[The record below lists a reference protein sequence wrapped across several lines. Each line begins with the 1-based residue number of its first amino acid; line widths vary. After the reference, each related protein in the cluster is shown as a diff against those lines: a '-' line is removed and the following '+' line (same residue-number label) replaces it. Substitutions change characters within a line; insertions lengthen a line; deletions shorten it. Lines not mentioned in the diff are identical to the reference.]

1 LELGKSSNRVMTDIL
16 DTVQQQ
22 VGSIAVQQ
30 LTARLGVDPVMAQRA
45 VDVAVPAIVSAL
57 AARAR
62 ADGADVVHRESTS
75 QASNP
80 SSSSQVLG
88 DQHADVAQRV
98 SDATGVSR
106 EDAGAILGTVAPAV
120 LRGIGE
126 QVQQQGINPAQLAD
140 VLGKAVGGGR

>member
-1 LELGKSSNRVMTDIL
+1 MPNIL

-22 VGSIAVQQ
+22 VGAAAVQQ
-30 LTARLGVDPVMAQRA
+30 LTTRLGVDPVMAQRA

-57 AARAR
+57 AARAQR
-62 ADGADVVHRESTS
+62 ADGADMVHRASTS

-126 QVQQQGINPAQLAD
+126 QVQQQGFNPAQLAD
-140 VLGKAVGGGR
+140 VLGKAVGGTR